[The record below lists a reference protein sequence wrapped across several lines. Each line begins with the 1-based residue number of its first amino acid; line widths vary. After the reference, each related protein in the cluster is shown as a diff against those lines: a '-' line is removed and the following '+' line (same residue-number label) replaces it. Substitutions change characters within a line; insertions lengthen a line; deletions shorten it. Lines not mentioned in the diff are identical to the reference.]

1 MQSNSKFALS
11 VEPGN
16 KALQEYAANAAEL
29 RNKNIPTVIL
39 SQSLWRASAS

>member
-16 KALQEYAANAAEL
+16 KELQEYAANVAEL
-29 RNKNIPTVIL
+29 RNKNIPTVIWL
-39 SQSLWRASAS
+39 IHSLRLIS